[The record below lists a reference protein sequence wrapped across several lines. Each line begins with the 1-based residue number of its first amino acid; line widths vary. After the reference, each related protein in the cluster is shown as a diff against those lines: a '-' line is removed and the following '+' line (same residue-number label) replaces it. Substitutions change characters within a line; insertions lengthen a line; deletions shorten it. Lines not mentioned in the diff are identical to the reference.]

1 MMSNSNLNKITYIY
15 ELPYTERKEFC
26 NIMDINDK
34 WEELGGCHMKMDR
47 ATIFKCSKA
56 PMRNQS
62 STDELLTSWGEQ
74 NHTILELFN
83 ILNTMQHYQAMII
96 LKPFVNPKYH
106 KLIKQGATSF
116 SYLVK
121 SETGNNLNNEVGNFI
136 KLDTDNNERKV
147 NNLEP
152 EDLNTLGKINEK
164 IHSDPSVMFSSA
176 EACTPLITYNEL
188 KQATNYWNKENI
200 LGKGGFGV
208 VFKGI
213 WKNTAVAIKRLEVQK
228 GAEQQFNILEAQRQQ
243 SLRELKYLNSCRHDN
258 ILSLYGFSI
267 GGEKPCL
274 VYQYM
279 INGSLED
286 RLQCRQGTEP
296 LTWKFRFKIATGS
309 ARGLQFL
316 HGMDKPLIHGDI
328 KSANILLDPNFEPR
342 IGDFGLAREGPL
354 QEYTHVKVSHV
365 HGTRPYL
372 PDEFLRGKK
381 FSTKVDTYSFG
392 VVLFEIATG
401 QRAYN
406 SLRKHIFLKDHV
418 ENNDCLTS
426 DMADVKAGP
435 DKNNIYASL
444 MAIGKKCVSHKPK
457 DRPEMEQVLRQL
469 DCAMLQE
476 KESSNRYSCLST
488 FQNEILIRKLSPPSE
503 SHHAQQWIHSPVPSI
518 DLLKQITSG
527 PAMPQIKKNNCLKV
541 TSNPDSTRP
550 SNTSASINKSLSDSN
565 GDSNST
571 PQFVDPELQTTVE
584 VINIAPNDSTIGE
597 YNDQLPLLSIL
608 QIQPNHNSQNSV

>member
-1 MMSNSNLNKITYIY
+1 MISNLNLNKITYIY
-15 ELPYTERKEFC
+15 ELPYAERKEFC
-26 NIMDINDK
+26 SIMDMNDK
-34 WEELGGCHMKMDR
+34 WEELGGYYMKIDT
-47 ATIFKCSKA
+47 ATIFKLSKA
-56 PMRNQS
+56 PMRNHS
-62 STDELLTSWGEQ
+62 STDELLTLWGEQ
-74 NHTILELFN
+74 NHTILELFS
-83 ILNTMQHYQAMII
+83 ILNTMQHYRAMII
-96 LKPFVNPKYH
+96 LKPFVDHKYH
-106 KLIKQGATSF
+106 KLINQGAKSF
-116 SYLVK
+116 GYLVK
-121 SETGNNLNNEVGNFI
+121 SETDDSLNNEVDNVI
-136 KLDTDNNERKV
+136 KLNTDNNERRG
-147 NNLEP
+147 NNIER
-152 EDLNTLGKINEK
+152 EDLNTLGKINE
-164 IHSDPSVMFSSA
+164 HPSIMFSSA

-188 KQATNYWNKENI
+188 EQATNYWNKENI

-213 WKNTAVAIKRLEVQK
+213 WRSTTVAIKRLEAQK

-296 LTWKFRFKIATGS
+296 LTWNFRFKIATGS

-328 KSANILLDPNFEPR
+328 KSANILLDQNFEPR

-401 QRAYN
+401 QRAYDN
-406 SLRKHIFLKDHV
+406 LRNHKFLKDHV
-418 ENNDCLTS
+418 ENNDCPIS

-435 DKNNIYASL
+435 DENNLYASL
-444 MAIGKKCVSHKPK
+444 MTIGKNCVSYKAK
-457 DRPEMEQVLRQL
+457 DRPEMEQVLRKL
-469 DCAMLQE
+469 DCVMLQE
-476 KESSNRYSCLST
+476 KQSTIRHSCLPT
-488 FQNEILIRKLSPPSE
+488 FQNEMPIRKLSILSE
-503 SHHAQQWIHSPVPSI
+503 PYHSQQWQNVRITPFLYQEALTF
-518 DLLKQITSG
+518 LLFLFDKTD
-527 PAMPQIKKNNCLKV
+527 NNV
-541 TSNPDSTRP
+541 MYVWNY
-550 SNTSASINKSLSDSN
+550 IN
-565 GDSNST
+565 
-571 PQFVDPELQTTVE
+571 E
-584 VINIAPNDSTIGE
+584 
-597 YNDQLPLLSIL
+597 
-608 QIQPNHNSQNSV
+608 

>member
-1 MMSNSNLNKITYIY
+1 MIMSNLNLNQKTYIY
-15 ELPYTERKEFC
+15 ELPYTERKELC
-26 NIMDINDK
+26 NIIDMNDK
-34 WEELGGCHMKMDR
+34 WEELGGKYMKIDC
-47 ATIFKCSKA
+47 ATLFKISKA
-56 PMRNQS
+56 PMRNHS
-62 STDELLTSWGEQ
+62 STDELLTLWGEQ
-74 NHTILELFN
+74 NHTILELFT
-83 ILNTMQHYQAMII
+83 ILYEMQHYRAMII
-96 LKPFVNPKYH
+96 LKPFVDNKYH
-106 KLIKQGATSF
+106 KLIYQGDKSF
-116 SYLVK
+116 SNLVK
-121 SETGNNLNNEVGNFI
+121 TETGNDLNNDAGNLI
-136 KLDTDNNERKV
+136 KLNTDSNHKRV
-147 NNLEP
+147 NNLEH
-152 EDLNTLGKINEK
+152 EDLIKSGKINEH
-164 IHSDPSVMFSSA
+164 IYSDPSVMFSSA

-188 KQATNYWNKENI
+188 EQATNYWNKENI

-213 WKNTAVAIKRLEVQK
+213 WKNTAVAIKRLEAQK

-286 RLQCRQGTEP
+286 RLQCRQGTKP
-296 LTWKFRFKIATGS
+296 LTWCIRFKIATGS

-328 KSANILLDPNFEPR
+328 KSANILLDPYFEPR

-401 QRAYN
+401 QRAYD
-406 SLRKHIFLKDHV
+406 SLRNHKFLKDHV
-418 ENNDCLTS
+418 ENNDCPIS

-435 DKNNIYASL
+435 DENNVYLSL
-444 MAIGKKCVSHKPK
+444 MTIGKNCVSYKAK
-457 DRPEMEQVLRQL
+457 DRPEMEQVLRKL
-469 DCAMLQE
+469 DCVMLQE
-476 KESSNRYSCLST
+476 KHQSTIRHSYLPT
-488 FQNEILIRKLSPPSE
+488 FQYEMQMRKLSTPSG
-503 SHHAQQWIHSPVPSI
+503 SYHPQPWLFV
-518 DLLKQITSG
+518 LLDF
-527 PAMPQIKKNNCLKV
+527 L
-541 TSNPDSTRP
+541 
-550 SNTSASINKSLSDSN
+550 
-565 GDSNST
+565 
-571 PQFVDPELQTTVE
+571 
-584 VINIAPNDSTIGE
+584 
-597 YNDQLPLLSIL
+597 
-608 QIQPNHNSQNSV
+608 H